1 MELAGVRVK
10 ILVFYYGFLDSLRLC
25 RLESHSIIRTKL
37 RVVFRLINYLYLGAS
52 FQLFIFLLL
61 EPASVQYID
70 SEFLKTLS
78 EWIFGLVSVF
88 VCVIVVYCLYFIT
101 LILFWLYII
110 ETSLIVNAIWVFG
123 YYIHLF
129 VFKLHVNLIC
139 IWIQSV
145 EYLYLSEAFGLQIFW
160 LRREINRSLI
170 GNCVVIEIEL
180 VIGVFNCLIEF
191 IFLLIGKVIILTD
204 INLSLG
210 RRCWQLY
217 IIVLN
222 QFLHEPPYSHSVCI
236 THF

>member
-1 MELAGVRVK
+1 MELAGVRIK
-10 ILVFYYGFLDSLRLC
+10 ILVFYNGFLDSFCLC
-25 RLESHSIIRTKL
+25 RLESHSIICTKL
-37 RVVFRLINYLYLGAS
+37 RVVLRVIYYLYLGDS
-52 FQLFIFLLL
+52 FQLFIILLL
-61 EPASVQYID
+61 EPAPVQYID

-78 EWIFGLVSVF
+78 EWFVGVVSVF
-88 VCVIVVYCLYFIT
+88 VYVIVVYCLYLIT
-101 LILFWLYII
+101 LIQIWLYII

-123 YYIHLF
+123 NYIHLF

-139 IWIQSV
+139 VWIQSV

-180 VIGVFNCLIEF
+180 VIGVFNCLIKF
-191 IFLLIGKVIILTD
+191 IFLLIGKFIILTD

-222 QFLHEPPYSHSVCI
+222 QFLHELPYSHSVCI